1 MKMMNCENCTKCQN
15 MTLDGEI
22 YTIDCKIHGQ
32 IKWHISRAELLQC
45 EFHRK
50 RPERRKNENQVG

>member
-1 MKMMNCENCTKCQN
+1 MGNKRMMKCDDCTKCQN

-22 YTIDCKIHGQ
+22 YTIDCKKYGQ
-32 IKWHISRAELLQC
+32 LKWHVSRAELLQC

-50 RPERRKNENQVG
+50 RRKK

>member
-1 MKMMNCENCTKCQN
+1 MKMMKCDDCTKCKT

-22 YTIDCKIHGQ
+22 YTIDCKKYGQ
-32 IKWHISRAELLQC
+32 LKWHISRAELLQC

-50 RPERRKNENQVG
+50 RRKK